1 MKLPWTKRAEA
12 AEDRVRTAD
21 EQHQQVEIQAAEARA
36 QVRRAR
42 EHQELNGWNE
52 IARTLIVG
60 ERR

>member
-12 AEDRVRTAD
+12 AEDRVRAAD
-21 EQHQQVEIQAAEARA
+21 EQHRQVERQADEART

-42 EHQELNGWNE
+42 EHQELNGWND

-60 ERR
+60 DR